1 MGEVTHAPLSPM
13 ASPSHSLVSKKQQRF
28 WGLAVQKE
36 FDLRNH
42 WMPQYPLFLKY
53 KTIQQRLILQ
63 RVPRACSSHAE
74 HGVSS
79 RRWPQRTS
87 HLNN

>member
-1 MGEVTHAPLSPM
+1 MDPWKRLPM
-13 ASPSHSLVSKKQQRF
+13 ASPSHILVSKKQQRF

-36 FDLRNH
+36 FDPKTR
-42 WMPQYPLFLKY
+42 WMPQYSLFLKH

-63 RVPRACSSHAE
+63 RVPRAFSSHAE

-79 RRWPQRTS
+79 KGGPKG
-87 HLNN
+87 LPI